1 MYMPQFRMH
10 CLWALLVLCISF
22 YEVLNKR
29 EITKVHIVSSLPLF
43 LSSLHLLPTKHSFLS
58 VSSPLFFHF
67 FYCFL
72 SLSLSLPLLPLPFPL
87 SCLQGD
93 LSQTSVVLEGRV
105 ERGRFG
111 TSVVNLGDIDDDSYE
126 GL

>member
-10 CLWALLVLCISF
+10 CLGALLVLCISF

-43 LSSLHLLPTKHSFLS
+43 LSSLHLLPTKHSLLS
-58 VSSPLFFHF
+58 VSFPSILSFFF
-67 FYCFL
+67 MSL
-72 SLSLSLPLLPLPFPL
+72 SLSLSLFPLPFPL

-93 LSQTSVVLEGRV
+93 LSQTSVVLEGHI